1 MKTKFKSVQDSDYDP
16 RIIAIK
22 DFISTDGSEQQLSYL
37 VSPKAAW
44 ENSDAFIAA
53 LNLFREP
60 VQSTDLM
67 ETPVL
72 FAKMLDTF
80 NTRSPDDILLRPR
93 YESVQRVL
101 STDWNCEA
109 VMWDEAD
116 NYYAVVWCTT
126 A

>member
-1 MKTKFKSVQDSDYDP
+1 MKTKFKRVQNSDYDP
-16 RIIAIK
+16 RITAIK
-22 DFISTDGSEQQLSYL
+22 DYISTDGSEQQLSYL
-37 VSPKAAW
+37 VSPKAVW

-53 LNLFREP
+53 LNLFGEP

-80 NTRSPDDILLRPR
+80 NTRSPDDILLRPL
-93 YESVQRVL
+93 YESVQPVL

-109 VMWDEAD
+109 VMWEEAH
-116 NYYAVVWCTT
+116 NYYAVVCCTT